1 MSNNHYYKILGPVL
15 ILLIPPPLYMSKPQG
30 GAPLPVPVI
39 SVGKESLSGFGIAN
53 NMKRF
58 FQEGGTPPK
67 KEEVED
73 EDDCTFIGDEVR
85 S

>member
-1 MSNNHYYKILGPVL
+1 MSNNCYTLLGAFL
-15 ILLIPPPLYMSKPQG
+15 ILLIPPICHAKPQG
-30 GAPLPVPVI
+30 AALPVPVI
-39 SVGKESLSGFGIAN
+39 SVGKESLSGFGIAS

-58 FQEGGTPPK
+58 FQEGASTPPK

>member
-1 MSNNHYYKILGPVL
+1 MSNNHYTLIL
-15 ILLIPPPLYMSKPQG
+15 ILLIPPIRHAKPQG
-30 GAPLPVPVI
+30 NTPLPVPVI

-67 KEEVED
+67 KEEMKD

-85 S
+85 T

>member
-1 MSNNHYYKILGPVL
+1 MSNNCYTLLGAFL
-15 ILLIPPPLYMSKPQG
+15 ILLIPPIRHAKPQG

-53 NMKRF
+53 NMRRY
-58 FQEGGTPPK
+58 FQEGGTPPPN
-67 KEEVED
+67 KEEMED
-73 EDDCTFIGDEVR
+73 EDDCTFIGDDVI